1 MNTPFLRHLVCH
13 PFIFTTNEEVVGVPC
28 FPAPR
33 GLLWRVISVNQV
45 GGD

>member
-1 MNTPFLRHLVCH
+1 MNASFFRHLVCY
-13 PFIFTTNEEVVGVPC
+13 PFTFTTIEEVCAPW